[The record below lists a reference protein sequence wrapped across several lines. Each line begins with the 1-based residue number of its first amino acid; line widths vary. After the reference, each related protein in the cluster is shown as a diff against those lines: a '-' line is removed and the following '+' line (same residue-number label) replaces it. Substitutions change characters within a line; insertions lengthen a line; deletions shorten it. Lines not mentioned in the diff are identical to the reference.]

1 MGGAA
6 ANRANAALS
15 IPGEELLSWLAVEK
29 GRSPNTLA
37 AYRRDLVAYETWLR
51 SRGLKP
57 AASVDEASVEEATV
71 AQYVAHL
78 RGVGLAP
85 SSVARS
91 MVSVRSLHRFLVQEG
106 TTETDPTLDLK
117 PLPVPQGLPKA
128 LSEDEVGSLL
138 AAVTGG
144 GPPQLRDRAV
154 LELLY
159 GTGMRISELTGLS
172 LPDLAVED
180 QLVRVVGKGRKERM
194 VPLGRYAREA
204 LAAWMGPGGRPV
216 LVPAKW
222 ARRADSDALFLNLR
236 GGRLTR
242 QGAWGI
248 VRLYGQR
255 VGLDGRLSPHVLR
268 HSCATHL
275 LDHGAD
281 IRVVQELLGHAS
293 IATTQVYTKVSV
305 ERLRAAYESAHPRAR
320 AAGPART

>member
-1 MGGAA
+1 
-6 ANRANAALS
+6 
-15 IPGEELLSWLAVEK
+15 
-29 GRSPNTLA
+29 
-37 AYRRDLVAYETWLR
+37 
-51 SRGLKP
+51 
-57 AASVDEASVEEATV
+57 
-71 AQYVAHL
+71 
-78 RGVGLAP
+78 
-85 SSVARS
+85 
-91 MVSVRSLHRFLVQEG
+91 
-106 TTETDPTLDLK
+106 
-117 PLPVPQGLPKA
+117 
-128 LSEDEVGSLL
+128 
-138 AAVTGG
+138 
-144 GPPQLRDRAV
+144 
-154 LELLY
+154 
-159 GTGMRISELTGLS
+159 MRISELTGLS
-172 LPDLAVED
+172 LSDLAVED
-180 QLVRVVGKGRKERM
+180 QLVRVLGKGRKERM

-204 LAAWMGPGGRPV
+204 LGAWMGPGGRPV

-293 IATTQVYTKVSV
+293 IATTQVYTKVSA

-320 AAGPART
+320 VAGPART